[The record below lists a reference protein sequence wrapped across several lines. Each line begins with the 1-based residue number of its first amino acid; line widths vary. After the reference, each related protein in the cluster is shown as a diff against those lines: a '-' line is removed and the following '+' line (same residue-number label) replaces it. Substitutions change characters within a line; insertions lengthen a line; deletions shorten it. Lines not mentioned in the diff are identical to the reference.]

1 MVEGNGLEN
10 RRAGN
15 GTVGSNPT
23 PSARRV
29 AAILKSMAVS
39 LLEKGSNTG
48 SKTKTARRSLL
59 RALLQGAF
67 QLVEIIPPLPPT

>member
-1 MVEGNGLEN
+1 
-10 RRAGN
+10 
-15 GTVGSNPT
+15 
-23 PSARRV
+23 V

-67 QLVEIIPPLPPT
+67 QLVEIIPPLPPI